1 MTRHR
6 FGLLK
11 HRLPASPRGAG
22 QGASARWWAQLALA
36 WLVLALVA
44 APSLGRLH
52 QVVHGDALDRV
63 QASAHAHRHTK
74 ATAGAEH
81 SHGLIAQLV
90 AGHAPA
96 DCLLLDQLA
105 LGDALHSAPW
115 RCPRPRP
122 RRRSRIPRRAHHAPA
137 HRAVPGARPASGL
150 SPPASACRLW
160 RRPSRCGS
168 GHAAQASWHSKTPD
182 FIARSAI
189 PTRAEGYFYSHFHA
203 RKAGSC
209 SSVRLRTPGPPGGA
223 QRMPVL
229 QALTTMTSISFA
241 HPVMPQRRRP
251 TTLHPVALAAMLAL
265 SGAGPIA
272 QAQTTAPAA
281 AEAAPSLP
289 PVTVSASG
297 LQLGASDMTTPAT
310 VLEGDELVR
319 RREAT
324 LGETLNSEPG
334 ITSSHFGAGASRPI
348 IRGMDGPRVK
358 VLSDG
363 AELHDAST
371 ISPDHAVVSEPM
383 LATQIEVLRG
393 PSALIY
399 GNGAVG
405 GVVNVLDGKVP
416 TAVPAKG
423 LEGSAELRANTGA
436 REGAGAFSLT
446 GGTGNLAVHVEGVAR
461 DAGDYRV
468 GKGWAPEGEATRKV
482 LGSFN
487 RTNTGSVG
495 LSWVGDR
502 GYLGAAYTR
511 QTAKYGLPGHNH
523 SFEGC
528 HTHGNQLH
536 CGAHE
541 GEGED
546 GHDHDHGAGHGDVPV
561 VDLRSERFDIRG
573 ELRNPFAGFSA
584 LRVRAGVTDYVHD
597 EVEDGAVS
605 TTFKNKAYDTRIELQ
620 HEPIAGFKGVIGLQ
634 TSQRK
639 FSAEGEEAYV
649 QPTVTRRTSLFALEE
664 YRLGDWR
671 FEAALRHDRQTARAE
686 TSGIERS
693 HNGTSASLGA
703 VWKFTPA
710 TSWAPPSPAPAVP
723 PRPKNCTHAACTWP
737 PARTSAATPACVLKP
752 RRTSTSA

>member
-1 MTRHR
+1 M
-6 FGLLK
+6 
-11 HRLPASPRGAG
+11 
-22 QGASARWWAQLALA
+22 
-36 WLVLALVA
+36 
-44 APSLGRLH
+44 SL
-52 QVVHGDALDRV
+52 
-63 QASAHAHRHTK
+63 
-74 ATAGAEH
+74 
-81 SHGLIAQLV
+81 
-90 AGHAPA
+90 
-96 DCLLLDQLA
+96 
-105 LGDALHSAPW
+105 
-115 RCPRPRP
+115 
-122 RRRSRIPRRAHHAPA
+122 
-137 HRAVPGARPASGL
+137 
-150 SPPASACRLW
+150 
-160 RRPSRCGS
+160 
-168 GHAAQASWHSKTPD
+168 
-182 FIARSAI
+182 
-189 PTRAEGYFYSHFHA
+189 
-203 RKAGSC
+203 
-209 SSVRLRTPGPPGGA
+209 
-223 QRMPVL
+223 L
-229 QALTTMTSISFA
+229 QATTMTSTSFA
-241 HPVMPQRRRP
+241 HPTMPQRRRP

-297 LQLGASDMTTPAT
+297 LQLGAGDMTTPAT

-423 LEGSAELRANTGA
+423 LEGSAELRANSGT

-511 QTAKYGLPGHNH
+511 QAAKYGLPGHNH

-541 GEGED
+541 GEEGED
-546 GHDHDHGAGHGDVPV
+546 GHDHDHGAEHGDVPV

-584 LRVRAGVTDYVHD
+584 LRLRAGVTDYVHD
-597 EVEDGAVS
+597 EVEGGAVS

-649 QPTVTRRTSLFALEE
+649 QPTVTRRTGLFALEE

-703 VWKFTPA
+703 VWKFTPGYQVGASFTRASRAPSAEELYARGLHMA
-710 TSWAPPSPAPAVP
+710 TSTYERGDASLRSETSQNFDLSLKKTAGDTTFGVSVFRNSINNYIYGRTLDALDGLQLLQYSQADATFTGIEGQVRQRLTRNLGVTLFGDTVRAKIDDAGNLPRIPATRAGLRLDANWNAWEGQVEWVQVA
-723 PRPKNCTHAACTWP
+723 RQNRIAAFET
-737 PARTSAATPACVLKP
+737 ATPGYGMLNVGLAYNGQFSSGTPWQVYLKGTNLTD
-752 RRTSTSA
+752 RLAYAHTSFIKNAAPLMGRNLTVGVKVAF

>member
-1 MTRHR
+1 MK
-6 FGLLK
+6 L
-11 HRLPASPRGAG
+11 
-22 QGASARWWAQLALA
+22 
-36 WLVLALVA
+36 
-44 APSLGRLH
+44 
-52 QVVHGDALDRV
+52 
-63 QASAHAHRHTK
+63 
-74 ATAGAEH
+74 TA
-81 SHGLIAQLV
+81 
-90 AGHAPA
+90 
-96 DCLLLDQLA
+96 C
-105 LGDALHSAPW
+105 
-115 RCPRPRP
+115 
-122 RRRSRIPRRAHHAPA
+122 
-137 HRAVPGARPASGL
+137 
-150 SPPASACRLW
+150 
-160 RRPSRCGS
+160 
-168 GHAAQASWHSKTPD
+168 T
-182 FIARSAI
+182 
-189 PTRAEGYFYSHFHA
+189 
-203 RKAGSC
+203 
-209 SSVRLRTPGPPGGA
+209 RTPGPPGVA
-223 QRMPVL
+223 QRMPLL
-229 QALTTMTSISFA
+229 QATTMTSTSFA
-241 HPVMPQRRRP
+241 HLTMPQRRRP

-371 ISPDHAVVSEPM
+371 ISPDHAVVSEPL

-511 QTAKYGLPGHNH
+511 QAAKYGLPGHNH

-541 GEGED
+541 GEEGED
-546 GHDHDHGAGHGDVPV
+546 GHDHDHDHDHGAVPV

-584 LRVRAGVTDYVHD
+584 LRLRAGVTDYVHD
-597 EVEDGAVS
+597 EVEDGAIS

-649 QPTVTRRTSLFALEE
+649 QPTVTRRTGLFVLEE

-703 VWKFTPA
+703 VWKFTPGYQVGASFTRASRAPSAEELYARGLHMA
-710 TSWAPPSPAPAVP
+710 TSTYERGDASLRSETSQNFDLSLKKTAGDTTFGVSVFRNSINNYIYGRTLDALDGLQLLQYSQADATFTGIEGQVRRRLNRNLGITLFGDTVRAKIDGAGNLPRIPATRAGLRLDGNWNAWEGQVEWVQVA
-723 PRPKNCTHAACTWP
+723 RQNRIAAFET
-737 PARTSAATPACVLKP
+737 ATPGYGMLNVGLAYNGQFSSGTPWQVYLKGTNLTD
-752 RRTSTSA
+752 RLAYAHTSFIKNAAPLMGRNLTVGVKVAF

>member
-1 MTRHR
+1 MT
-6 FGLLK
+6 
-11 HRLPASPRGAG
+11 
-22 QGASARWWAQLALA
+22 
-36 WLVLALVA
+36 
-44 APSLGRLH
+44 SL
-52 QVVHGDALDRV
+52 
-63 QASAHAHRHTK
+63 SF
-74 ATAGAEH
+74 
-81 SHGLIAQLV
+81 
-90 AGHAPA
+90 
-96 DCLLLDQLA
+96 
-105 LGDALHSAPW
+105 
-115 RCPRPRP
+115 
-122 RRRSRIPRRAHHAPA
+122 
-137 HRAVPGARPASGL
+137 ARPA
-150 SPPASACRLW
+150 
-160 RRPSRCGS
+160 
-168 GHAAQASWHSKTPD
+168 
-182 FIARSAI
+182 
-189 PTRAEGYFYSHFHA
+189 
-203 RKAGSC
+203 
-209 SSVRLRTPGPPGGA
+209 
-223 QRMPVL
+223 
-229 QALTTMTSISFA
+229 
-241 HPVMPQRRRP
+241 MPQHRRP
-251 TTLHPVALAAMLAL
+251 TTLHPVALATLLAL
-265 SGAGPIA
+265 SGTGSFA

-281 AEAAPSLP
+281 AEATPSLP

-297 LQLGASDMTTPAT
+297 LQLGASEMTTPVT

-383 LATQIEVLRG
+383 LAKQIEVLRG

-495 LSWVGDR
+495 LSWVGER

-511 QTAKYGLPGHNH
+511 QAAKYGLPGHNH

-541 GEGED
+541 GEEGED
-546 GHDHDHGAGHGDVPV
+546 GHDHDHDHGHGAVPV

-584 LRVRAGVTDYVHD
+584 LRLRAGVTDYVHD

-605 TTFKNKAYDTRIELQ
+605 TTFKNKAYDTRVELQ

-649 QPTVTRRTSLFALEE
+649 QPTVTRRTGLFALEE

-703 VWKFTPA
+703 VWKFTPGYQVGASFTRASRAPSAEELYARGLHMA
-710 TSWAPPSPAPAVP
+710 TSTYERGDASLRSETSQNFDLSLKKTAGDTTFGVSVFRNSINNYIYGRTLDALDGLQLLQYSQADATFTGIEGQVRQRLTRNLGVTLFGDTVRAKIDDAGNLPRIPATRAGLRLDANWNAWEGQVEWVQVA
-723 PRPKNCTHAACTWP
+723 RQNRIAAFET
-737 PARTSAATPACVLKP
+737 ATPGYGMLNVGLAYNGQFSSGTPWQVYLKGTNLTD
-752 RRTSTSA
+752 RLAYAHTSFIKNAAPLMGRNVTVGVKVAF